1 MPFPW
6 RPATAV
12 ALATVVAFG
21 VPAHAHAP
29 RDAKPGAPRMDLEV
43 QITPPLAGSITPGGR
58 DAIVAVDR
66 FGNRFAVAR
75 KEVVGAVVSADPRAR
90 ARSRVG
96 SWQWWSADEGLTWQN
111 LDLLAR
117 GAETFVPE
125 RVDRDLAS
133 DGARTYLAEV
143 GPAGAVVTPV
153 VATKRGRLIPAS
165 PGVVPVLSS
174 SSSRPALA
182 AHGGRTVL
190 LASQTVT
197 GSGSQVHASYDG
209 GATWGPTASPLV
221 GTACDL
227 AADPRPGSKTVVAT
241 CLDGARVLLHT
252 SLDDGRTFTTRA
264 LGATD
269 SRGGDRGLP
278 QVDIGPDGV
287 PTVLSGLTLWRVT
300 ARGLTRQNLLSE
312 KGDYRAS
319 TVAVSARG
327 RVGVAAY
334 RLLPGARGWNVV
346 ITVFSPGRA
355 PVWSDFAFH
364 DPAGRSTTAGPP
376 SDRLSVDFD
385 PLGQV
390 HLVWT
395 ATLLHSAELD
405 TPLLRNVW
413 SVRSTTP

>member
-1 MPFPW
+1 MPFLP
-6 RPATAV
+6 RLATAA
-12 ALATVVAFG
+12 ALAVVVASG
-21 VPAHAHAP
+21 LPAHAHAP
-29 RDAKPGAPRMDLEV
+29 RDAKPGGPRMDIEV
-43 QITPPLAGSITPGGR
+43 QVTPPLTGSVTPGGR
-58 DAIVAVDR
+58 DAVVAVDR

-90 ARSRVG
+90 ALSRVG
-96 SWQWWSADEGLTWQN
+96 AWQWWSADEGLTWQN

-143 GPAGAVVTPV
+143 GPVGAVVTPV
-153 VATKRGRLIPAS
+153 VATNRGRLTPAN

-190 LASQTVT
+190 LATQTAA
-197 GSGSQVHASYDG
+197 GDGSQVHASYDA
-209 GATWGPTASPLV
+209 GATWGPTATPVV

-227 AADPRPGSKTVVAT
+227 AADPRPGSKAVAAT
-241 CLDGARVLLHT
+241 CLDGTRVLLHT
-252 SLDDGRTFTTRA
+252 SLDDGRTFTTRV
-264 LGATD
+264 LGTTD

-278 QVDIGPDGV
+278 QVDVGPDGV

-300 ARGLTRQNLLSE
+300 AGGVTRQDLHSE

-319 TVAVSARG
+319 TVAVSGRG

-334 RLLPGARGWNVV
+334 RLLPGDRGWNVV
-346 ITVFSPGRA
+346 ITVFTAGRA
-355 PVWSDFAFH
+355 PVWADFAFH
-364 DPAGRSTTAGPP
+364 DPAGRTATAGPP

-395 ATLLHSAELD
+395 ATRLHSAELD